1 MDLFSDLDYSNFV
14 YSTVLY
20 HTYGPA
26 LVLKSFHPNVC
37 IIVKAPFLHS
47 WDLFCSRAVMI
58 LHSTAST
65 LVLERSPIHVQSA
78 TQYIITYAQQILLY
92 ICLVSNSFPLFSLES
107 YWRPYSF
114 SVPNCLPTFSSNP
127 IGLPF
132 TNPCI
137 YGLPSFSPIL
147 VAYCYIQCTTD
158 KLTPL
163 NIKKS
168 SALEVA
174 PP

>member
-1 MDLFSDLDYSNFV
+1 MKFEFCEFKPLWKISFKNALPFSVIRIKLQNQKKYLTSILGGIFLDLFSDLDYSNFV

-65 LVLERSPIHVQSA
+65 LVLERSTIHVQSA
-78 TQYIITYAQQILLY
+78 TQYI
-92 ICLVSNSFPLFSLES
+92 CLS
-107 YWRPYSF
+107 
-114 SVPNCLPTFSSNP
+114 
-127 IGLPF
+127 
-132 TNPCI
+132 
-137 YGLPSFSPIL
+137 
-147 VAYCYIQCTTD
+147 
-158 KLTPL
+158 
-163 NIKKS
+163 
-168 SALEVA
+168 
-174 PP
+174 